1 MGANLTVSKSI
12 NPNKGAESISFSISD
27 FNSGQNI
34 PINSKVTKNLA
45 ISSSEVSIVD
55 SAYFSFKPQSKAFFS
70 GGFSSI
76 FWIKRDYSI
85 VMKSNSEKIT
95 LKSEFH
101 TNITDE
107 ECLNYFKTFDYL
119 KANVL
124 DYTEKIQDDIFLLNL
139 KIKKSLIGQINDYCL
154 AFKVYKSAG
163 VYVVGRGVS
172 NQKHAPVIN
181 IFGFSAL
188 SDANS
193 EKTRV
198 FCLIEVEMCDWIT
211 KNWIVSWF
219 GRVIEMMY
227 SQISR
232 SN

>member
-1 MGANLTVSKSI
+1 MGANLTASKSI

-27 FNSGQNI
+27 FNSGHNI
-34 PINSKVTKNLA
+34 PINSKVPKNLS
-45 ISSSEVSIVD
+45 ISSSEVSLID
-55 SAYFSFKPQSKAFFS
+55 SAYFSFKPQSKAFIS
-70 GGFSSI
+70 SGFSSI

-85 VMKSNSEKIT
+85 VMKSNSDKII
-95 LKSEFH
+95 LKSEFYAS
-101 TNITDE
+101 ITDE

-124 DYTEKIQDDIFLLNL
+124 DYTEKIQDDIFLLDL
-139 KIKKSLIGQINDYCL
+139 KIKKSLIGQVNDYCL

-163 VYVVGRGVS
+163 VYIVGRGVN
-172 NQKHAPVIN
+172 NQQQVPVIDV
-181 IFGFSAL
+181 FGFSAL

-193 EKTRV
+193 EKTRI

-219 GRVIEMMY
+219 GRVIETMY
-227 SQISR
+227 SQITR
-232 SN
+232 Q